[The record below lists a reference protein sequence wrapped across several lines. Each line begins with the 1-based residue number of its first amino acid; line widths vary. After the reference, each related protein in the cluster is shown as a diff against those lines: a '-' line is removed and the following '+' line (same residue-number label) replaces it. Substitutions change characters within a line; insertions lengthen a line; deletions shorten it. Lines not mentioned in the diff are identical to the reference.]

1 MSPPGANPGPVPDNL
16 RDWFA
21 GQAVG
26 SLILNTTQRP
36 TAISVAYEAYEV
48 ADAMLEA
55 REKSLRRS
63 E

>member
-1 MSPPGANPGPVPDNL
+1 MGLGTSPSPAPSDL

-26 SLILNTTQRP
+26 SLILNATQRP
-36 TAISVAYEAYEV
+36 TAISVAYEV

-55 REKSLRRS
+55 REKSAERIK
-63 E
+63 